1 MKTKIPLM
9 NETVGSGMALFSDF
23 GFLLLLAPLGPV
35 SATGSTTPDPY
46 TNSWLTTYSRRYA
59 RIYTNDAMKA
69 AGTAATTW
77 SNGSQTQASPVY
89 VGIQELYSSS
99 NWVYLRSSGLA
110 THIMGPWLNG
120 AFPNLP
126 KNQNTLYRIPRVP
139 IVHTATNLTGLG
151 PIGYFVDGVAMFDS
165 RDAFYWN
172 GTTDTQ
178 GTGNWNRDAYVN
190 EGPTFDPG
198 YAHQE
203 NTGTHHY
210 HANPIALR
218 YQLGDHVDY
227 NSSTKTYSESTNA
240 LTKHSP
246 ILGWANDGF
255 PIYRPYG
262 YSSASNSASGLRRMI
277 LGYVLRNG

>member
-1 MKTKIPLM
+1 MKTKSRLINQTPRPHK
-9 NETVGSGMALFSDF
+9 SGHSDFALRVSFGFRISDF
-23 GFLLLLAPLGPV
+23 GFLFALLLATVVPA
-35 SATGSTTPDPY
+35 SASTPDPY

-59 RIYTNDAMKA
+59 RIYTNDAMKT
-69 AGTAATTW
+69 AGTALTTW
-77 SNGSQTQASPVY
+77 SNGSQTQGAPAY
-89 VGIQELYSSS
+89 VGVQELYSSS
-99 NWVYLRSSGLA
+99 NWVYLRTSGLA
-110 THIMGPWLNG
+110 THIMGPWQNG

-126 KNQNTLYRIPRVP
+126 KNQNVLYRIPRVP
-139 IVHTATNLTGLG
+139 VVHTATNLTGLG
-151 PIGYFVDGVAMFDS
+151 AIGYFVDGVAMFDS

-172 GTTDTQ
+172 GSADTQ

-227 NSSTKTYSESTNA
+227 NASTRTYSESTNA
-240 LTKHSP
+240 VTAHSK
-246 ILGWANDGF
+246 ILGWARDGF
-255 PIYRPYG
+255 PVYG
-262 YSSASNSASGLRRMI
+262 P
-277 LGYVLRNG
+277 